1 MGWGAQCA
9 DPCFPLR
16 PHTSQVS
23 GADRSGDKAHVW
35 RQHLPRQI
43 PPGALSPPPVTLPG
57 SNRSERRATR
67 GATPSRVVPAGQT
80 VGGGGWRCLGQRPV
94 RLEPQREGTR
104 LLLQAVTPSGAQ
116 RKEPRMESRWTRAQ
130 EPEQAADHTDQF
142 LTNFRYGEEPSLG
155 KWKMSKN
162 VKSWQGA
169 CREDA
174 ARGRCPPHA
183 RLSGRPS
190 RARAPTGARA
200 RPGGRSAPSGPC
212 GHR

>member
-1 MGWGAQCA
+1 MGGAAQCA
-9 DPCFPLR
+9 NPCFPLR

-80 VGGGGWRCLGQRPV
+80 GVLAALRAAPSQAGAAERRDPAAPPGCDALRGT
-94 RLEPQREGTR
+94 EEGTAHGVR
-104 LLLQAVTPSGAQ
+104 
-116 RKEPRMESRWTRAQ
+116 RTRAQ
-130 EPEQAADHTDQF
+130 GPEQAPDHTDQF
-142 LTNFRYGEEPSLG
+142 LSNFRYRKEPSLG

>member
-1 MGWGAQCA
+1 MWLNVWLWVNRGNSKIRLQTTTPRIKEKGFHSSFSILFFTAGGAADFGGSHQCGHCCHA
-9 DPCFPLR
+9 ARGCDLGDHRVREPL
-16 PHTSQVS
+16 
-23 GADRSGDKAHVW
+23 
-35 RQHLPRQI
+35 
-43 PPGALSPPPVTLPG
+43 LSPGGLDPIH
-57 SNRSERRATR
+57 
-67 GATPSRVVPAGQT
+67 
-80 VGGGGWRCLGQRPV
+80 VGGGAMLHSHPCH
-94 RLEPQREGTR
+94 
-104 LLLQAVTPSGAQ
+104 
-116 RKEPRMESRWTRAQ
+116 Q
-130 EPEQAADHTDQF
+130 EPEQAADHIDQF